1 MAKKIVNK
9 NGTKKADTI
18 EITVS
23 KLTIKAGKGNDKITL
38 TKGKNNTVY
47 GEAGNDTIT
56 VNGGSSNKLYGGA
69 GNDVFVIGKSSTGK
83 AEVKDFSVKKGNTDS
98 VKISG
103 GTVKSIGVS
112 GSDVIVKGGK
122 SAALTLKNAKNK
134 TFTVTDTLGN
144 YTVSGSNVKL
154 ALGKNYKGTL
164 TAASFITTV
173 DARKDANAIKIK
185 GNAKNNTIY
194 GGVGANTIYGYG
206 GNDTLNGGAG
216 NDTLYGGV
224 GTDKLTGG
232 TGRDTFVYANG
243 DGKDTITDYTA
254 GQDTLQISSG
264 SIGKTALANSN
275 KDLVFTVGSGTV
287 TLTGAA
293 AKAISLKDSRGS
305 YTASNTAITLGSDF
319 TGTMD
324 AAKYL
329 ASVKNID
336 GSAATKAVNIT
347 GNAQANVIKAGKT
360 GGTYKGEAG
369 NDTMYGGGG
378 NDTLNG
384 GAGND
389 TLYGGVGTDKLT
401 GGTGRDT
408 FVYANGDGK
417 DTITDYTAGQD
428 TLQISSGSIG
438 KTALA
443 NSNKDLVFTVGS
455 GTVTLTGAAAK
466 AISLKDSRGNY
477 TASNTAITLGSNF
490 TGTMDATKYLSS
502 VKTIDGRNVSKA
514 VNIIG
519 NAQDNII
526 YAGKAGGK
534 LNGGAGDDVYTI
546 NLPNESK
553 VSLIEIDNSGQ
564 LDSDADCLV
573 IENLKGVNP
582 DIHFDRKR
590 TVLTINTSQG
600 TIITVKNWDTNPLS
614 YLLLSGI
621 STLTTDQIN
630 SVYGTIKYVKIS
642 KNSTTYYGD
651 IDTQKIDVACLNSDI
666 HTGISGDIVTIIG
679 STANGS
685 NTITGGQNNRIYGG
699 PGSDLIKDSKYRN
712 TIYGGDGD
720 DEIHGS
726 TVGKIYGD
734 NGDDIIEVLNA
745 SGYFVNGGAG
755 SDQITVVGR
764 SGSFYGEDGNDTFTI
779 YGTSDEN
786 YNIQIDGGS
795 GNDTYICD
803 IRGLEEN
810 GILTIDNQSA
820 SKTDMDFLK
829 VMWTKAEEFILSLNE
844 DSTELTIKQSSN
856 NAGIVVK
863 GWDTCPLSKI
873 EFSDATYTAEQINTM
888 VAASSQVDL
897 GALQSACL
905 TFGYSSV
912 MGNQELTELTIA
924 GGNKQ
929 QIQVVP
935 TNTS

>member
-1 MAKKIVNK
+1 MAKKTSVKNKSTLAGTNAADVLTVKHTQVTVN
-9 NGTKKADTI
+9 
-18 EITVS
+18 
-23 KLTIKAGKGNDKITL
+23 AGKGNDKINVNSGSSH
-38 TKGKNNTVY
+38 KIY
-47 GEAGNDTIT
+47 GEAGNDTIIVAAKAGSGSKFYGDDAKNKLT
-56 VNGGSSNKLYGGA
+56 GKDTFTINGGKKNYFYGGKGVDTFNVNGGTTNYIYGGV
-69 GNDVFVIGKSSTGK
+69 GNDVIVIGKTSTGT
-83 AEVKDFSVKKGNTDS
+83 AVVKDFSVKSGNKDT
-98 VKISG
+98 VKVTG
-103 GTVKSIGVS
+103 GAVKSIAVS
-112 GSDVIVKGGK
+112 GKNMIVKGGK
-122 SAALTLKNAKNK
+122 SAAVTLQNVKSK
-134 TFTVTDTLGN
+134 TFTVTDTLGT
-144 YTVSGSNVKL
+144 YTVAGANVKL

-164 TAASFITTV
+164 NVASFITTV
-173 DARKDANAIKIK
+173 DGRSDANAITIN

-194 GGVGANTIYGYG
+194 GGA
-206 GNDTLNGGAG
+206 GNNDLNGGAG
-216 NDTLYGGV
+216 NDTLSGGA
-224 GTDKLTGG
+224 GK
-232 TGRDTFVYANG
+232 DTFVYANG
-243 DGKDTITDYTA
+243 QGKDIITDYAA
-254 GQDTLQISSG
+254 GQDTLQITSG
-264 SIGKTALANSN
+264 SISKTALATALANSN
-275 KDLVFTVGSGTV
+275 KDVVFTVGSGSI
-287 TLTGAA
+287 TLNNAST
-293 AKAISLKDSRGS
+293 KAISLKDSRGS
-305 YTASNTAITLGSDF
+305 YTVSNTAIILG
-319 TGTMD
+319 
-324 AAKYL
+324 
-329 ASVKNID
+329 
-336 GSAATKAVNIT
+336 
-347 GNAQANVIKAGKT
+347 
-360 GGTYKGEAG
+360 
-369 NDTMYGGGG
+369 
-378 NDTLNG
+378 
-384 GAGND
+384 
-389 TLYGGVGTDKLT
+389 
-401 GGTGRDT
+401 
-408 FVYANGDGK
+408 GD
-417 DTITDYTAGQD
+417 
-428 TLQISSGSIG
+428 
-438 KTALA
+438 
-443 NSNKDLVFTVGS
+443 
-455 GTVTLTGAAAK
+455 
-466 AISLKDSRGNY
+466 
-477 TASNTAITLGSNF
+477 F

-502 VKTIDGRNVSKA
+502 VETIDGRNTTKA

-651 IDTQKIDVACLNSDI
+651 IDTQKIDVACINSDI

-935 TNTS
+935 TNTK